1 MKRYTNRHFTLLT
14 YYRYAFQATR
24 SSGLLTREARV
35 ADLEVRLEVLEVRLE
50 ILRARL
56 RLGEQRVRDGD
67 LARLASG
74 AARVRQLGDVRR
86 TADVSV
92 VDLGTAAE
100 LHPAVERMRDE
111 YDVTGRVARRV
122 ERLRLAVSLVVVLML
137 MTLTCV
143 TSDVIALICSTQ
155 QYKGQ
160 IQLRYLVADR
170 SEAGRRPAAS

>member
-1 MKRYTNRHFTLLT
+1 MIKRYTHRHFTILT
-14 YYRYAFQATR
+14 YHRDAFQATR

-35 ADLEVRLEVLEVRLE
+35 ADLEVRLE

-143 TSDVIALICSTQ
+143 TSDVIALTCSTQ
-155 QYKGQ
+155 HIRAKFNYAIWSG
-160 IQLRYLVADR
+160 DR